1 MYGGGGDGGPFFFNQ
16 MVKCEDRID
25 ADQITETVN
34 EKDELAMFVE
44 ANVFFFLLKKVDKLT
59 LKYQVFSQNKQTNKQ
74 TCHVFYDLGAPLY
87 QL

>member
-1 MYGGGGDGGPFFFNQ
+1 MYGGGGGGGGGLFFFNQ

-44 ANVFFFLLKKVDKLT
+44 ANVFFFTEKGRQANVKILGI
-59 LKYQVFSQNKQTNKQ
+59 QPKQTNK
-74 TCHVFYDLGAPLY
+74 
-87 QL
+87 